1 MPDPGDP
8 NPPLLRASN
17 RPTPPEPGSQS
28 ASPEPSTLS
37 GESPDQPTNPPLA
50 GAEPLAG
57 APPVPPTLPPAPSPR
72 TSPPPSPWRRAIAAI
87 AVVATVA
94 VGGALL
100 GSSVRGGSMFSNG
113 SSSASNAAPSASSFD
128 TPSDS
133 TDNGSVASN
142 VSTAIVN
149 ITTTLANGAGEG
161 AGTGMLIS
169 GSGEVLTNNHVVEN
183 ADTISVEIGGN
194 GSSHSAKVIGY
205 DMRDDVALLKVDGV
219 SGLDTIPVGNPD
231 NVVVDDPIVVVGN
244 ALGRGGDPSSTSGT
258 VTGVDRQITA
268 TDSDGSNAETLTN
281 LIQVQADVQPG
292 DSGGAVVDSS
302 GKVIGMTT
310 AASTNGF
317 RFRED
322 AAGVGFAIRI
332 DKALSIAKQI
342 QNGQE
347 VDGVHVGARALLGVA
362 IQDSSQSGRDGGAS
376 SSGGAVVT
384 SVGSDTPASSAGIE
398 QGDVITA
405 IDNTTV
411 RSSNDLQDALNA
423 YHPDDKVKVTW
434 TDGSGNS
441 KSETVKLIEGPPA

>member
-1 MPDPGDP
+1 
-8 NPPLLRASN
+8 
-17 RPTPPEPGSQS
+17 
-28 ASPEPSTLS
+28 
-37 GESPDQPTNPPLA
+37 
-50 GAEPLAG
+50 
-57 APPVPPTLPPAPSPR
+57 
-72 TSPPPSPWRRAIAAI
+72 
-87 AVVATVA
+87 
-94 VGGALL
+94 
-100 GSSVRGGSMFSNG
+100 
-113 SSSASNAAPSASSFD
+113 
-128 TPSDS
+128 
-133 TDNGSVASN
+133 
-142 VSTAIVN
+142 VN